1 MAAATS
7 CSLDKTLV
15 TTFWRVKIPETVAP
29 LLDATL
35 EKIGDLLESVVVDK
49 GGTGGVGIDDFG
61 LETEQSGIR
70 VGVQVTL
77 NRSY

>member
-1 MAAATS
+1 MVKNFER
-7 CSLDKTLV
+7 L
-15 TTFWRVKIPETVAP
+15 KIPETVAP

-49 GGTGGVGIDDFG
+49 RGTSGVSIDNFG

-70 VGVQVTL
+70 VGGQVT
-77 NRSY
+77 